1 MLIVVTKLFFFLFFF
16 CLTAIFP
23 VSTRYPVFV
32 DSHFWSGFKIRILDE
47 VFYAFFQ
54 GWRQRHGL
62 PELDLNT
69 KQQQLVSWRNAL
81 EVDRMLAVMER
92 GEFQSQVFRRE
103 MATQKYRGIDEAKK
117 ADPQLTGV

>member
-1 MLIVVTKLFFFLFFF
+1 M
-16 CLTAIFP
+16 
-23 VSTRYPVFV
+23 

-92 GEFQSQVFRRE
+92 CEFQSQVLGGKWLLKSIE
-103 MATQKYRGIDEAKK
+103 GLMKPKK
-117 ADPQLTGV
+117 QILS